1 VRASRLVTILLLL
14 QSRGQ
19 MTAPELAEQ
28 LEVSVRTI
36 YRDLEALSE
45 AGVPV
50 YGETGPSG
58 GYRLVEGYQTRLTGL
73 NPAEAEALILA
84 GVPGPLGAL
93 GLGGAL
99 VGGQRKLEAALPD
112 ELRARATK
120 ARQRFHVDLAGWFQ
134 PQVVPPL
141 LGPVAAAVWE
151 ERRLRID
158 YRPRDGQ
165 PGEREVDP
173 LGLVIKAATWYL
185 VAAAPTGL
193 RTYRVS
199 RIVAVEVLDE
209 RCRRPKGFDLEKFW
223 AAELSE
229 YEASLPSVTVEMRA
243 APETIS
249 TLRGLVDH
257 RSLPSTDWEGQ
268 PDQGGWRRLSV
279 TFERLDDVTAAAL
292 TLGDQAEILGPA
304 NLRSSVAEKVTGL
317 ARLYAS
323 AAPGAPGP

>member
-1 VRASRLVTILLLL
+1 VAILLLL

-19 MTAPELAEQ
+19 MTAPELAEE

-45 AGVPV
+45 SGVPV
-50 YGETGPSG
+50 YGETGPNG
-58 GYRLVEGYQTRLTGL
+58 GYRLIEGYQTRLTGL
-73 NPAEAEALILA
+73 DPAEAEALILA

-93 GLGGAL
+93 GLGSAL
-99 VGGQRKLEAALPD
+99 VGGQRKLEAALPP

-141 LGPVAAAVWE
+141 LGMVAAAVWE

-173 LGLVIKAATWYL
+173 LGLVIKTATWYL
-185 VAAAPTGL
+185 VASAPAGL

-199 RIVAVEVLDE
+199 RVVGVVVLDE
-209 RCRRPKGFDLEKFW
+209 PCRRPKGFDLEKFW
-223 AAELSE
+223 TTELSD
-229 YEASLPSVTVEMRA
+229 YEANLPSVTVEVRA
-243 APETIS
+243 APEAIGS
-249 TLRGLVDH
+249 LRGLVDQ
-257 RSLPSTDWEGQ
+257 RSLPSTDWDGQ
-268 PDQGGWRRLSV
+268 PDQTGWRRLSL
-279 TFERLDDVTAAAL
+279 TFERLEEVTSAAL
-292 TLGDQAEILGPA
+292 SLGDQLEILGPA
-304 NLRSSVAEKVTGL
+304 DLRSSMAEKVAGL
-317 ARLYAS
+317 ARLYAPAS
-323 AAPGAPGP
+323 PGTPGP